1 MYWIAVFVFF
11 FIVLTVSQ
19 FLLTKLK
26 KAGIRI
32 HRWIWAFASFLIMI
46 LPNVLLPNLSEQ
58 VNIFLYALC
67 AVFAVNFMIEQR
79 KYVEAMN
86 NRYPTQEKI
95 NRT

>member
-1 MYWIAVFVFF
+1 MYWFVVGAFF

-19 FLLTKLK
+19 FSLK
-26 KAGIRI
+26 KLAGKGIRI

-46 LPNVLLPNLSEQ
+46 LPNALLPNLAEQ
-58 VNIFLYALC
+58 VNILLYALC

-86 NRYPTQEKI
+86 RRYPTQTK
-95 NRT
+95 TK

>member
-1 MYWIAVFVFF
+1 MYWIAVFAFF

-19 FLLTKLK
+19 FLLNNLK

-58 VNIFLYALC
+58 ANIFLYALC

-86 NRYPTQEKI
+86 SRNPTQAK
-95 NRT
+95 TK

>member
-1 MYWIAVFVFF
+1 MYW
-11 FIVLTVSQ
+11 FIVFAFFLVVLTISQ
-19 FLLTKLK
+19 FSLNKLGK
-26 KAGIRI
+26 KGVRV

-46 LPNVLLPNLSEQ
+46 IPNILLPHLSEQ

-86 NRYPTQEKI
+86 QRFPTQSK
-95 NRT
+95 